1 MKTEQG
7 IRIEGVIQIR
17 ILYSISDDEMP
28 FYSMETSI
36 PFSHLLEAQGMDS
49 RSAFY
54 LQTDLEQLSTIMLD
68 SSEIEVKAL
77 INLNALVLRRWKE
90 ELITDIQEK
99 ELDSQKLEQ
108 MPGIVCYLVQ
118 SGDTL
123 WDVAKRF
130 YTTTDSI
137 CELNELEE
145 EELKPQQALLI
156 VKKTER

>member
-1 MKTEQG
+1 MGCVFRT
-7 IRIEGVIQIR
+7 V
-17 ILYSISDDEMP
+17 
-28 FYSMETSI
+28 
-36 PFSHLLEAQGMDS
+36 
-49 RSAFY
+49 
-54 LQTDLEQLSTIMLD
+54 
-68 SSEIEVKAL
+68 

-99 ELDSQKLEQ
+99 ELDPQKLEQ

>member
-1 MKTEQG
+1 M
-7 IRIEGVIQIR
+7 
-17 ILYSISDDEMP
+17 
-28 FYSMETSI
+28 
-36 PFSHLLEAQGMDS
+36 
-49 RSAFY
+49 
-54 LQTDLEQLSTIMLD
+54 
-68 SSEIEVKAL
+68 